1 MFVVLRLAELK
12 KCDCRRVFRWKMR
25 SKRYQN
31 CTRKDV
37 YRTSGSPFC
46 HHLGEASKI
55 FLSDSSG
62 GSVRPHKSL
71 SCFPNCVSYVS
82 REEEEETRGNIS
94 YSVNGVYLE
103 GDKLDGV
110 VVPAAQALD
119 LDANCRPIES
129 RRFVPEVGSRW
140 ALGVNESMPRF
151 EHTVRVTAFYW
162 RAFGR

>member
-1 MFVVLRLAELK
+1 MFIARVGLPFVTTLAKRRRYSFQILVV
-12 KCDCRRVFRWKMR
+12 D
-25 SKRYQN
+25 Q
-31 CTRKDV
+31 
-37 YRTSGSPFC
+37 
-46 HHLGEASKI
+46 
-55 FLSDSSG
+55 SD
-62 GSVRPHKSL
+62 RIKSL
-71 SCFPNCVSYVS
+71 SRFRNCVSYVS

-140 ALGVNESMPRF
+140 APGVNESMPRF

-162 RAFGR
+162 RAFGG

>member
-31 CTRKDV
+31 CTRKGV

-110 VVPAAQALD
+110 VVITSMRQM
-119 LDANCRPIES
+119 ANVKSEPRS
-129 RRFVPEVGSRW
+129 SSAR
-140 ALGVNESMPRF
+140 LGRKLSPN
-151 EHTVRVTAFYW
+151 
-162 RAFGR
+162 